1 MSFPNPKVL
10 VIDDDTTAQKFISNA
25 ICDNYEVK
33 TACDGLT
40 GINEAT
46 HWQPDIILLD
56 FEMPGKNGFETCED
70 IKRNTATQHIPI
82 IFISGRSSL
91 RERLISFESGGD
103 DYLTK
108 PCEKEL
114 INAKVNYIYKQT
126 ESRKTLND
134 QVKTAEKIA
143 KDAIKGSAE
152 IGVAIRFV
160 EKIYSIS
167 SFDNLINEL
176 FNTMNEFGLNTS
188 VLIRSSQG
196 DTYKSS
202 TDKIISPLEEDLL
215 LHIKN
220 QGRFYDFGCR
230 TACNFRHVTLLIKNM
245 PLSDPERYGRIK
257 DTIPFVLGS
266 IDEKILA
273 LDNQKEIIKQAESLT
288 KSTNAIRITLDNISQ
303 QSNNSQEKINEIM
316 RKTISDFDNMLP
328 RMGLDDDQEASI
340 TNRLDQTFLDTS
352 DCMDVA
358 SELKDSLSGVVRL
371 LSYIAEQ
378 QNKLVINANA
388 AETIESGT
396 TDMDDEQELQ
406 GNVELF

>member
-1 MSFPNPKVL
+1 MTCSSPKVL
-10 VIDDDTTAQKFISNA
+10 IIDDDKTAQKFISNA
-25 ICDNYEVK
+25 IRDNYEVK
-33 TACDGLT
+33 TANDGLS
-40 GINEAT
+40 GIEDAT
-46 HWQPDIILLD
+46 HWQPDVILLD
-56 FEMPGKNGFETCED
+56 VEMPGKNGFETCEE
-70 IKRNTATQHIPI
+70 IKRNALTQHIPI

-91 RERLISFESGGD
+91 RERLISFEAGGD

-126 ESRKTLND
+126 ESKKSLND

-143 KDAIKGSAE
+143 HDAIKGSAE

-160 EKIYSIS
+160 EKIYSIT
-167 SFDNLINEL
+167 SFANLINEL
-176 FNTMNEFGLNTS
+176 FKTMKEFGLNTS

-196 DTYKSS
+196 DIYKSS
-202 TDKIISPLEEDLL
+202 ADNMISPLEEDLL
-215 LHIKN
+215 LQIKN

-230 TACNFRHVTLLIKNM
+230 TACNFRHITLLIKNM

-266 IDEKILA
+266 IDEKVLA
-273 LDNQKEIIKQAESLT
+273 LDGQNNVITQAESLT
-288 KSTNAIRITLDNISQ
+288 KSTNAIRMTLDNISQ

-316 RKTISDFDNMLP
+316 RKTMSDLDFMLP

-340 TNRLDQTFLDTS
+340 TNRLDQTFMETS
-352 DCMDVA
+352 ECMDVA
-358 SELKDSLSGVVRL
+358 SELKDSLSGIVRL
-371 LSYIAEQ
+371 LSYISEQ
-378 QNKLVINANA
+378 HNKLVINAS
-388 AETIESGT
+388 AEEAIDSSNDE
-396 TDMDDEQELQ
+396 MPEEDDLS